1 MLTLAVDVGTTTTH
15 CVVHRFDPGDPARGD
30 GRFRPRHEL
39 LFESQVHFTPRRPD
53 GELDVPALVRLHRD
67 ELLAAGFPP
76 GRLGM
81 GAALVTGEA
90 ARCANAHEAV
100 TALSGLC
107 AALVSALAGGHAES
121 RLSGRGSGAQ
131 GDSQERLRSVACLD
145 IGGGTANLSR
155 FACGRDAG
163 FCNLRIG
170 GRMVRFDASGQILS
184 FTPVAARLSE
194 AAGYRLALGV
204 MLLPEARKAIAATAA
219 ELLLRALQ
227 GEALP
232 AWAFDTPW
240 DRPAPVG
247 FPDAL
252 YVAGGVGELFHHP
265 EIADSRRFQDLG
277 ADLAAALARRLPKTL
292 AVPLPPQS
300 LRATVVGVGEHALL
314 LSGTTIH
321 DGRASR
327 EALRDLAIVELPS
340 EGELPTLPAGAIA
353 WFLRPPADC
362 GFGLLERLAERI
374 LALEAG
380 RKTSMFV
387 AVLESDLGKAFS
399 VALRLA
405 AKRRGLDS
413 EILCLDCLDLSDA
426 VLLDVGAPLPEGA
439 MPVLARTL
447 VFPTERDVM

>member
-39 LFESQVHFTPRRPD
+39 LFESQVYFTPRRPD
-53 GELDVPALVRLHRD
+53 GELDVPELTRLHRE
-67 ELLAAGFPP
+67 ELAAAGFPP

-100 TALSGLC
+100 AALSGLC

-155 FACGRDAG
+155 FACGHDAG
-163 FCNLRIG
+163 LCNLRIG
-170 GRMVRFDASGQILS
+170 GRMVRFDALGQILS
-184 FTPVAARLSE
+184 FTPVAARL
-194 AAGYRLALGV
+194 AATAEFPLHAGDV
-204 MLLPEARKAIAATAA
+204 LLPEARKTIAAAA
-219 ELLLRALQ
+219 AKLLVRALQ
-227 GEALP
+227 GGDLP
-232 AWAFDTPW
+232 DWAFDTPW
-240 DRPAPVG
+240 DRPAPSG

-265 EIADSRRFQDLG
+265 EMADPQRFQDLG
-277 ADLAAALARRLPKTL
+277 VELALALRRLLPTL
-292 AVPLPPQS
+292 VVPLPPQS

-321 DGRASR
+321 DGRESR
-327 EALRDLAIVELPS
+327 EALRDLAIVELS
-340 EGELPTLPAGAIA
+340 LEGELPTLPTGAIA
-353 WFLRPPADC
+353 WFLRPPVDC

-380 RKTSMFV
+380 RESRTLV

-399 VALRLA
+399 VALRLG
-405 AKRRGLDS
+405 AKRRGLGFA
-413 EILCLDCLDLSDA
+413 IVCLDCLDLSEA
-426 VLLDVGAPLPEGA
+426 VLLDVGAPLSEGA
-439 MPVLARTL
+439 VPVLARTL
-447 VFPTERDVM
+447 VFPTERDVV

>member
-53 GELDVPALVRLHRD
+53 GELDVPELTRLHRE
-67 ELLAAGFPP
+67 ELAAAGFPP

-155 FACGRDAG
+155 FQCGRDAG

-184 FTPVAARLSE
+184 FTPVAAKLSE
-194 AAGYRLALGV
+194 AAGYRLEVGAT
-204 MLLPEARKAIAATAA
+204 LLPEAQTALAAAAA

-227 GEALP
+227 GDDLP

-247 FPDAL
+247 LPDAL

-265 EIADSRRFQDLG
+265 ESADPQRFQDLG
-277 ADLAAALARRLPKTL
+277 ADIAVALSHRLPKAL

-327 EALRDLAIVELPS
+327 EALRDLAIVELPA

-353 WFLRPPADC
+353 WFLRPPANCD
-362 GFGLLERLAERI
+362 FDLLERLAERI
-374 LALEAG
+374 LAAEVP
-380 RKTSMFV
+380 RKSETLV

-405 AKRRGLDS
+405 AKRRKLDS
-413 EILCLDCLDLSDA
+413 EILCLDCLDLSEA

-447 VFPTERDVM
+447 VFPTV